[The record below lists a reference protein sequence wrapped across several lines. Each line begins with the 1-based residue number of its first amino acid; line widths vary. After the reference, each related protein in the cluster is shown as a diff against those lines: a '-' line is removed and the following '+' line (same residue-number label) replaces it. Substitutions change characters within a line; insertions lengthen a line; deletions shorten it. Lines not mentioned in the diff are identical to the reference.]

1 MIGQQFGNYRA
12 VSLLGEGGMG
22 AVYLAEHP
30 AIGRRVAVKVLHK
43 NYIRDENLLTRFLN
57 EARAANAIRHPNIIE
72 ILDSGTIADGTPF
85 LVMELL
91 EGESLGTRIR
101 RVGALPIQTAV
112 EFCYQTASALGAAH
126 KKGIVHRDLKPDNLF
141 VVPDPHD
148 PERERIKVLD
158 FGIAKLQQSAND
170 SVKTRTGTLMGT
182 PIYMSPE
189 QCRGTK
195 TVDHRSDIYSLGI
208 IFFEM
213 LCGQPPFVS
222 EGFGELVNMHL
233 NVAPQAPSSQNPD
246 VSPAIDA
253 IVLKM
258 LSKNPDERFADMGE
272 LQAALKSSG
281 GSMFVVRGTQP
292 SSPDMKNTARTAPKN
307 GPTTGA
313 ATAPGGAGSSNN
325 PKLRDTTF
333 STGVGERV
341 EGEPGGSKKGKAAMV
356 FVVAAAAGGC
366 QDGDREGP
374 VRSGRRQRAR
384 RCQRRD
390 AGRDAAGAQ
399 STAWRRAQAAAREG
413 GLPAQPARGLARRRP
428 DDRAHA
434 GAQTGQAGARAQ
446 AAPGVG
452 RRAGQALGNRFEESA
467 MAESDGL
474 IEVLKEIRDEI
485 RAVRTELGDRRAPM
499 AASGLRTE
507 VVERRARW
515 RTGATAGIGA
525 MALVALVLSLRAGG
539 QASPA
544 VVATAPQMSPGT
556 MTASTAMTTTPA
568 PTAMPAPAPTAMPAP
583 VATKPP
589 PPARATKPAATRPA
603 LAQQPAGA
611 PAVVAVPKRLVKPA
625 VAPKLPAAV
634 PSDEDDAIAF
644 SPPPRRVRVHRMS
657 YGPVD
662 SQPAKL

>member
-101 RVGALPIQTAV
+101 RVGALPLQTAV

-233 NVAPQAPSSQNPD
+233 NVAAPAPSSQNPD
-246 VSPAIDA
+246 ISPNIDA

-258 LSKNPDERFADMGE
+258 LAKNPEERFADMGE

-292 SSPDMKNTARTAPKN
+292 SSPDMKSTAKTAPVVVS
-307 GPTTGA
+307 T
-313 ATAPGGAGSSNN
+313 SNPVL

-341 EGEPGGSKKGKAAMV
+341 DGEAAGSKAGNKGKGKAAMV
-356 FVVAAAAGGC
+356 FVVAAAAAVGGGVFLFR
-366 QDGDREGP
+366 DGEKVG
-374 VRSGRRQRAR
+374 VQHEAV
-384 RCQRRD
+384 
-390 AGRDAAGAQ
+390 
-399 STAWRRAQAAAREG
+399 
-413 GLPAQPARGLARRRP
+413 AQPA
-428 DDRAHA
+428 
-434 GAQTGQAGARAQ
+434 TQA
-446 AAPGVG
+446 P
-452 RRAGQALGNRFEESA
+452 
-467 MAESDGL
+467 
-474 IEVLKEIRDEI
+474 K
-485 RAVRTELGDRRAPM
+485 P
-499 AASGLRTE
+499 AS
-507 VVERRARW
+507 
-515 RTGATAGIGA
+515 
-525 MALVALVLSLRAGG
+525 
-539 QASPA
+539 
-544 VVATAPQMSPGT
+544 
-556 MTASTAMTTTPA
+556 TPA
-568 PTAMPAPAPTAMPAP
+568 PDPM
-583 VATKPP
+583 PP
-589 PPARATKPAATRPA
+589 PGAPRPVVA
-603 LAQQPAGA
+603 KTVTVKVQSDPAGA
-611 PAVVAVPKRLVKPA
+611 NVLDEASGGMLGVTPLVLNRPRGGALKLRLEKDGYVPNPRAISLDDDQTIELTLEHKQAAKP
-625 VAPKLPAAV
+625 
-634 PSDEDDAIAF
+634 
-644 SPPPRRVRVHRMS
+644 VHVHKPHAS
-657 YGPVD
+657 SAD
-662 SQPAKL
+662 SEPAKL

>member
-12 VSLLGEGGMG
+12 ISLLGEGGMG

-101 RVGALPIQTAV
+101 RVGALPMQSAV

-158 FGIAKLQQSAND
+158 FGIAKLQQSAHD

-233 NVAPQAPSSQNPD
+233 NVAPAAPSSQNPN
-246 VSPAIDA
+246 VSPTIDA

-272 LQAALKSSG
+272 LMTALKASG
-281 GSMFVVRGTQP
+281 GSMFVVRGAQS
-292 SSPDMKNTARTAPKN
+292 SSPDIGSK
-307 GPTTGA
+307 TGNVGQSGK
-313 ATAPGGAGSSNN
+313 TGSPSKPGGGSPSN

-341 EGEPGGSKKGKAAMV
+341 DGTESGSPGSPKKGKAALA
-356 FVVAAAAGGC
+356 FVVAAAVAVGAGVFIFR
-366 QDGDREGP
+366 DGEKAGVQRE
-374 VRSGRRQRAR
+374 
-384 RCQRRD
+384 
-390 AGRDAAGAQ
+390 
-399 STAWRRAQAAAREG
+399 
-413 GLPAQPARGLARRRP
+413 L
-428 DDRAHA
+428 
-434 GAQTGQAGARAQ
+434 
-446 AAPGVG
+446 
-452 RRAGQALGNRFEESA
+452 
-467 MAESDGL
+467 
-474 IEVLKEIRDEI
+474 
-485 RAVRTELGDRRAPM
+485 
-499 AASGLRTE
+499 
-507 VVERRARW
+507 
-515 RTGATAGIGA
+515 
-525 MALVALVLSLRAGG
+525 
-539 QASPA
+539 
-544 VVATAPQMSPGT
+544 ATAPVV
-556 MTASTAMTTTPA
+556 AATPA
-568 PTAMPAPAPTAMPAP
+568 TTSAP
-583 VATKPP
+583 KIESSGP
-589 PPARATKPAATRPA
+589 PPAPIPAPPA
-603 LAQQPAGA
+603 
-611 PAVVAVPKRLVKPA
+611 KPA
-625 VAPKLPAAV
+625 VAKTVTVRVESDPAGANV
-634 PSDEDDAIAF
+634 LDDAGGGVLGVT
-644 SPPPRRVRVHRMS
+644 PLVLKRPRGGALKVRLEKDGYTPNAHAISLSDDQTIELTLEHKQVKPARVHKS
-657 YGPVD
+657 HAPSGGD
-662 SQPAKL
+662 SEPAKL

>member
-12 VSLLGEGGMG
+12 ISLLGEGGMG

-101 RVGALPIQTAV
+101 RVGALPMQSAV

-233 NVAPQAPSSQNPD
+233 NVAAPAPSTQNAN
-246 VSPAIDA
+246 VSPALDA

-258 LSKNPDERFADMGE
+258 LSKSPDERFADMGE
-272 LQAALKSSG
+272 LMTALKASG
-281 GSMFVVRGTQP
+281 GSMFVVRSAQP
-292 SSPDMKNTARTAPKN
+292 SSPDVGGKTGKIVNAGNTGSSSKA
-307 GPTTGA
+307 
-313 ATAPGGAGSSNN
+313 GAGSPSN

-341 EGEPGGSKKGKAAMV
+341 DGTQAGGPRKGKAALV
-356 FVVAAAAGGC
+356 FVVAAAAAVGGGVFIFR
-366 QDGDREGP
+366 DGEKAGVQHEIASAP
-374 VRSGRRQRAR
+374 VA
-384 RCQRRD
+384 
-390 AGRDAAGAQ
+390 
-399 STAWRRAQAAAREG
+399 
-413 GLPAQPARGLARRRP
+413 PA
-428 DDRAHA
+428 
-434 GAQTGQAGARAQ
+434 T
-446 AAPGVG
+446 
-452 RRAGQALGNRFEESA
+452 
-467 MAESDGL
+467 
-474 IEVLKEIRDEI
+474 
-485 RAVRTELGDRRAPM
+485 T
-499 AASGLRTE
+499 
-507 VVERRARW
+507 
-515 RTGATAGIGA
+515 
-525 MALVALVLSLRAGG
+525 
-539 QASPA
+539 
-544 VVATAPQMSPGT
+544 TAPKVE
-556 MTASTAMTTTPA
+556 
-568 PTAMPAPAPTAMPAP
+568 PAPAPIVAPA
-583 VATKPP
+583 A
-589 PPARATKPAATRPA
+589 PAKPAVPRTIIVR
-603 LAQQPAGA
+603 LESDPAGA
-611 PAVVAVPKRLVKPA
+611 SVLDDVSGGVLGVTPLVLNRPRGGALKVRLEKDGYTPNARAISLNDDQTIELTLEHKQVKPA
-625 VAPKLPAAV
+625 H
-634 PSDEDDAIAF
+634 
-644 SPPPRRVRVHRMS
+644 VHKS
-657 YGPVD
+657 HATSGGD
-662 SQPAKL
+662 SEPAKL

>member
-12 VSLLGEGGMG
+12 ISLLGEGGMG

-101 RVGALPIQTAV
+101 RVGALPMQSAV

-195 TVDHRSDIYSLGI
+195 TVDHRSDIYSLWI

-233 NVAPQAPSSQNPD
+233 NVAPPAPSTQNANVP
-246 VSPAIDA
+246 PALDA

-272 LQAALKSSG
+272 LMTALKSSG
-281 GSMFVVRGTQP
+281 GSMFVVRSAQS
-292 SSPDMKNTARTAPKN
+292 SSPDIGSK
-307 GPTTGA
+307 TGS
-313 ATAPGGAGSSNN
+313 TGSSSKVGAGSPSN

-341 EGEPGGSKKGKAAMV
+341 DGTQPGGPKRGKAALV
-356 FVVAAAAGGC
+356 FVVAAEAAVGGGVFIFR
-366 QDGDREGP
+366 DGEKAGVQRE
-374 VRSGRRQRAR
+374 
-384 RCQRRD
+384 
-390 AGRDAAGAQ
+390 
-399 STAWRRAQAAAREG
+399 
-413 GLPAQPARGLARRRP
+413 LASAP
-428 DDRAHA
+428 
-434 GAQTGQAGARAQ
+434 
-446 AAPGVG
+446 AAP
-452 RRAGQALGNRFEESA
+452 ATTA
-467 MAESDGL
+467 
-474 IEVLKEIRDEI
+474 
-485 RAVRTELGDRRAPM
+485 APKIVP
-499 AASGLRTE
+499 SE
-507 VVERRARW
+507 PP
-515 RTGATAGIGA
+515 
-525 MALVALVLSLRAGG
+525 
-539 QASPA
+539 PA
-544 VVATAPQMSPGT
+544 P
-556 MTASTAMTTTPA
+556 TPA
-568 PTAMPAPAPTAMPAP
+568 PPAPPA
-583 VATKPP
+583 
-589 PPARATKPAATRPA
+589 
-603 LAQQPAGA
+603 
-611 PAVVAVPKRLVKPA
+611 KPA
-625 VAPKLPAAV
+625 VPTSV
-634 PSDEDDAIAF
+634 VVRVESDPVGAKVLDDASGGVLGVTPLVLKRPRGGAF
-644 SPPPRRVRVHRMS
+644 KVRLEKDGYTPNAHAISLSDDQTIELTLEHKQAKPPRAHKS
-657 YGPVD
+657 HSSSGGD
-662 SQPAKL
+662 SEPAKL

>member
-233 NVAPQAPSSQNPD
+233 NVAPPAPSSQNPD
-246 VSPAIDA
+246 VSPAHRRHCFED
-253 IVLKM
+253 
-258 LSKNPDERFADMGE
+258 
-272 LQAALKSSG
+272 
-281 GSMFVVRGTQP
+281 VVQ
-292 SSPDMKNTARTAPKN
+292 
-307 GPTTGA
+307 
-313 ATAPGGAGSSNN
+313 
-325 PKLRDTTF
+325 
-333 STGVGERV
+333 
-341 EGEPGGSKKGKAAMV
+341 EPGRALRRHGR
-356 FVVAAAAGGC
+356 AAGGAQELGRVDVRGARHAAVVARHEEHG
-366 QDGDREGP
+366 QD
-374 VRSGRRQRAR
+374 
-384 RCQRRD
+384 
-390 AGRDAAGAQ
+390 
-399 STAWRRAQAAAREG
+399 RAQAWAGDRANDRAG
-413 GLPAQPARGLARRRP
+413 RRRL
-428 DDRAHA
+428 AE
-434 GAQTGQAGARAQ
+434 QQSQ
-446 AAPGVG
+446 AAGHDLFDG
-452 RRAGQALGNRFEESA
+452 RG
-467 MAESDGL
+467 
-474 IEVLKEIRDEI
+474 
-485 RAVRTELGDRRAPM
+485 
-499 AASGLRTE
+499 
-507 VVERRARW
+507 
-515 RTGATAGIGA
+515 
-525 MALVALVLSLRAGG
+525 
-539 QASPA
+539 
-544 VVATAPQMSPGT
+544 
-556 MTASTAMTTTPA
+556 
-568 PTAMPAPAPTAMPAP
+568 
-583 VATKPP
+583 
-589 PPARATKPAATRPA
+589 
-603 LAQQPAGA
+603 
-611 PAVVAVPKRLVKPA
+611 
-625 VAPKLPAAV
+625 
-634 PSDEDDAIAF
+634 
-644 SPPPRRVRVHRMS
+644 
-657 YGPVD
+657 
-662 SQPAKL
+662 

>member
-101 RVGALPIQTAV
+101 RVGALPLQTAV

-148 PERERIKVLD
+148 PDRERIKVLD

-233 NVAPQAPSSQNPD
+233 NVAAAAPSSQNPD

-258 LSKNPDERFADMGE
+258 LAKNPEERFADMGE

-292 SSPDMKNTARTAPKN
+292 SSPDMKSTAKTGGKGPTAGSPTGSTTAPISVL
-307 GPTTGA
+307 
-313 ATAPGGAGSSNN
+313 SSN

-341 EGEPGGSKKGKAAMV
+341 DGTSAGGSKKGKAAMV
-356 FVVAAAAGGC
+356 FVVAAAAAVGAGVFLFRDGEKIGG
-366 QDGDREGP
+366 QHE
-374 VRSGRRQRAR
+374 VV
-384 RCQRRD
+384 
-390 AGRDAAGAQ
+390 
-399 STAWRRAQAAAREG
+399 
-413 GLPAQPARGLARRRP
+413 AQP
-428 DDRAHA
+428 
-434 GAQTGQAGARAQ
+434 
-446 AAPGVG
+446 
-452 RRAGQALGNRFEESA
+452 S
-467 MAESDGL
+467 
-474 IEVLKEIRDEI
+474 
-485 RAVRTELGDRRAPM
+485 
-499 AASGLRTE
+499 
-507 VVERRARW
+507 
-515 RTGATAGIGA
+515 
-525 MALVALVLSLRAGG
+525 
-539 QASPA
+539 
-544 VVATAPQMSPGT
+544 
-556 MTASTAMTTTPA
+556 A
-568 PTAMPAPAPTAMPAP
+568 PTL
-583 VATKPP
+583 
-589 PPARATKPAATRPA
+589 KPAATSPTPEPA
-603 LAQQPAGA
+603 PTPVAPPQPAIAKTVTVKVQSDPSGA
-611 PAVVAVPKRLVKPA
+611 NVL
-625 VAPKLPAAV
+625 
-634 PSDEDDAIAF
+634 DDA
-644 SPPPRRVRVHRMS
+644 SGGMLGVTPLVLNRPRGGALKLRLEKEGYVPNPHAISLDDDQMIELTLEHKQQAKPVHVHKS
-657 YGPVD
+657 HASSGD
-662 SQPAKL
+662 SEPAKL

>member
-12 VSLLGEGGMG
+12 ISLLGEGGMG

-101 RVGALPIQTAV
+101 RVGALPLQTAI

-141 VVPDPHD
+141 VVPDPND

-158 FGIAKLQQSAND
+158 FGIAKLQQGSASD

-213 LCGQPPFVS
+213 MCGQPPFVS

-233 NVAPQAPSSQNPD
+233 NVAPPAPSSQNSN
-246 VSPAIDA
+246 VSPTLDA

-258 LSKNPDERFADMGE
+258 LAKNPDDRYPDMGA

-281 GSMFVVRGTQP
+281 GSMFVVRGSVP
-292 SSPDMKNTARTAPKN
+292 SSPDIAGKSAPQ
-307 GPTTGA
+307 PSVST
-313 ATAPGGAGSSNN
+313 SNSQL

-341 EGEPGGSKKGKAAMV
+341 DDAAAGQKKGKGKAVAV
-356 FVVAAAAGGC
+356 FFVAAAL
-366 QDGDREGP
+366 
-374 VRSGRRQRAR
+374 
-384 RCQRRD
+384 
-390 AGRDAAGAQ
+390 AGAGVFIFRDGEKVGVQ
-399 STAWRRAQAAAREG
+399 HELGVT
-413 GLPAQPARGLARRRP
+413 P
-428 DDRAHA
+428 
-434 GAQTGQAGARAQ
+434 
-446 AAPGVG
+446 AAPAPKV
-452 RRAGQALGNRFEESA
+452 ATVALTA
-467 MAESDGL
+467 PVVPVAPPAPVVPAKPVAPKTVTVHVESDPPGADVVDEASGGKL
-474 IEVLKEIRDEI
+474 GTTPLVLTRPKGGALKLRLEKDGYTPNGHALALDDDQTIELTLEHKQVKP
-485 RAVRTELGDRRAPM
+485 AHVHKAHP
-499 AASGLRTE
+499 AASG
-507 VVERRARW
+507 
-515 RTGATAGIGA
+515 
-525 MALVALVLSLRAGG
+525 
-539 QASPA
+539 
-544 VVATAPQMSPGT
+544 
-556 MTASTAMTTTPA
+556 
-568 PTAMPAPAPTAMPAP
+568 
-583 VATKPP
+583 
-589 PPARATKPAATRPA
+589 
-603 LAQQPAGA
+603 
-611 PAVVAVPKRLVKPA
+611 
-625 VAPKLPAAV
+625 
-634 PSDEDDAIAF
+634 
-644 SPPPRRVRVHRMS
+644 
-657 YGPVD
+657 D
-662 SQPAKL
+662 SEPAKL